1 MNGSDPKQSARE
13 LLEEAHPALVGLSH
27 WIHANPETGFQET
40 LASGWVAEWLMSA
53 GFDVEVGAAGMPTAV
68 IGSTG
73 PGPFHVVICAEYD
86 ALPAVG
92 HACGHNIIAA
102 AGVGA
107 GLALASVAD
116 ELGLRVTVMGTPAEE
131 GGGGKIR
138 LIDAGAFEGVHA
150 ALMVH
155 PWPADIAEPS
165 VIAVRT
171 LEITY
176 VGREAHAAGYP
187 QLGVNAADALVVAQT
202 AIGLLRQHLL
212 PTDRVHG
219 IVTKGGDAP
228 NIIPAHTTAE
238 FMVRATSRERLDILT
253 EKVRRC
259 FEAGALATGADVAIA
274 EDVTYSDMIHDSDL
288 AALYQANAESL
299 GRVFELGAGTPVSTD
314 MGDVSYVVPS
324 IHPMISVESNGAV
337 NHQPGF
343 TDACATPSADQAVLD
358 GALGMAWTVIDAALD
373 ARLRARLMGQA
384 MVTEAIELAVEADV
398 LDEVSDTL
406 AVEAAV
412 LADQADQDIAEAAD
426 LDARAH
432 ELADEDGGVTDE
444 VMLLE
449 ASAQMLGDRAEAE
462 AEASDELGLAS
473 DAMADEAEARSETAD
488 ELVAGAIDLQVEAL
502 EGESSSLTNNDDEWL
517 ASPAE
522 AAWQAEDA
530 VPAEAVA
537 DDAMT
542 AEGVADDDA
551 EPVATAAAGY
561 LAYDAL
567 ADTGVEPEVEPE
579 SAFVAGAPTEFSGY
593 EAPVEAIAEDVAEG
607 ESTAEAETGAESEF
621 VPGAPAWL
629 SAYDAPVEANADVE
643 AVADAEPVAD
653 AVAEFSG
660 YDEPLAEAPA
670 EFVVYDATAEPEAGS
685 EPTAETVAEFSG
697 YDEPL
702 AEAPAEFVA
711 HDAVAEAEPETDAV
725 AEAGADAQPEAVE
738 FVGFDSAEPEAEPA
752 AVAEVVS
759 AGNDLYEESG
769 QPAAVASTDDW
780 QVSDAPAADGLADA
794 AVDEP
799 TFVGYE
805 DAQQPDAEPDAEPEA
820 VAASAQ
826 AQDSEPVSAHD
837 SWEAEFEAAMAALA
851 VTPDA
856 EQPAE
861 PPVDEPAEAVVAEAN
876 GEASE
881 AAAWTVPSEAPLPT
895 VGDFE
900 WIAAG
905 PESGSDELA
914 RT

>member
-1 MNGSDPKQSARE
+1 MSRWAPPGCPRPSSAP
-13 LLEEAHPALVGLSH
+13 PA
-27 WIHANPETGFQET
+27 
-40 LASGWVAEWLMSA
+40 
-53 GFDVEVGAAGMPTAV
+53 
-68 IGSTG
+68 

-274 EDVTYSDMIHDSDL
+274 EDVTYSDMVHDSDL
-288 AALYQANAESL
+288 AALYQANAETL

-314 MGDVSYVVPS
+314 MGDVSYVVPA
-324 IHPMISVESNGAV
+324 IHPMIRVESNGAV

-384 MVTEAIELAVEADV
+384 MVTEAIELAVEAEV

-406 AVEAAV
+406 GDEAAV
-412 LADQADQDIAEAAD
+412 LADQADQDIAEAAA

-462 AEASDELGLAS
+462 AEAADELGMAS
-473 DAMADEAEARSETAD
+473 DAIADEAEARAETAD

-502 EGESSSLTNNDDEWL
+502 EGE
-517 ASPAE
+517 
-522 AAWQAEDA
+522 A
-530 VPAEAVA
+530 VEPGRTAMTSGWRLRPKPPGRAMTPCRSEAVA
-537 DDAMT
+537 DDAV
-542 AEGVADDDA
+542 AEDA
-551 EPVATAAAGY
+551 GSVEAAAEDGSEPVAEAAAGY
-561 LAYDAL
+561 L
-567 ADTGVEPEVEPE
+567 
-579 SAFVAGAPTEFSGY
+579 
-593 EAPVEAIAEDVAEG
+593 
-607 ESTAEAETGAESEF
+607 
-621 VPGAPAWL
+621 
-629 SAYDAPVEANADVE
+629 
-643 AVADAEPVAD
+643 
-653 AVAEFSG
+653 
-660 YDEPLAEAPA
+660 
-670 EFVVYDATAEPEAGS
+670 VYDASCRRPKRSPSPSSWPEPRPSSAATRHPSRPSPRTWRSRVRVRLGCPGVAQRLRRTGRSGRRGRAGRRS
-685 EPTAETVAEFSG
+685 GRRVQWLRRAGGRGRGGVRRLRRGCRYRGRARVRGRSPRPSSAATTSPSRPLPRPRPSPMRSPTPTQTPSA
-697 YDEPL
+697 
-702 AEAPAEFVA
+702 
-711 HDAVAEAEPETDAV
+711 
-725 AEAGADAQPEAVE
+725 EAVE
-738 FVGFDSAEPEAEPA
+738 FVGFDSVEPEPEPR
-752 AVAEVVS
+752 
-759 AGNDLYEESG
+759 
-769 QPAAVASTDDW
+769 
-780 QVSDAPAADGLADA
+780 
-794 AVDEP
+794 
-799 TFVGYE
+799 
-805 DAQQPDAEPDAEPEA
+805 
-820 VAASAQ
+820 
-826 AQDSEPVSAHD
+826 
-837 SWEAEFEAAMAALA
+837 
-851 VTPDA
+851 
-856 EQPAE
+856 
-861 PPVDEPAEAVVAEAN
+861 
-876 GEASE
+876 
-881 AAAWTVPSEAPLPT
+881 
-895 VGDFE
+895 
-900 WIAAG
+900 
-905 PESGSDELA
+905 A
-914 RT
+914 RARCGRRGRERRQ

>member
-274 EDVTYSDMIHDSDL
+274 EDVTYSDMVHDSDL

-299 GRVFELGAGTPVSTD
+299 GRVFELGAGSPVSTD

-412 LADQADQDIAEAAD
+412 LADRADQDIAEAAD

-462 AEASDELGLAS
+462 AEAADELGLAS
-473 DAMADEAEARSETAD
+473 DAMADEAEARAETAD
-488 ELVAGAIDLQVEAL
+488 ELVAGAVDLQVEAL
-502 EGESSSLTNNDDEWL
+502 EGDSSNVSNNDDEWL

-522 AAWQAEDA
+522 AAWQGEDG

-542 AEGVADDDA
+542 AEAVAEDGA
-551 EPVATAAAGY
+551 EPVAVAAATY
-561 LAYDAL
+561 LAYDAF
-567 ADTGVEPEVEPE
+567 ADPEAE
-579 SAFVAGAPTEFSGY
+579 APTEFSGY
-593 EAPVEAIAEDVAEG
+593 EAPVEAVAEDVAEG
-607 ESTAEAETGAESEF
+607 EPTAEAAAEFSGYDAVAETGAESEF

-629 SAYDAPVEANADVE
+629 SAYDAPVEAGAGVE

-670 EFVVYDATAEPEAGS
+670 EFVAYDTVAEPEP
-685 EPTAETVAEFSG
+685 EPETG
-697 YDEPL
+697 
-702 AEAPAEFVA
+702 
-711 HDAVAEAEPETDAV
+711 AVAEAS
-725 AEAGADAQPEAVE
+725 ADAQPEAVE
-738 FVGFDSAEPEAEPA
+738 FVGFDAVEPKPEPEPEAEPV

-759 AGNDLYEESG
+759 EGNDLYEESS
-769 QPAAVASTDDW
+769 QPAAVASSDDW
-780 QVSDAPAADGLADA
+780 QVSETPAAADLADA
-794 AVDEP
+794 TADEP
-799 TFVGYE
+799 TFVDYE
-805 DAQQPDAEPDAEPEA
+805 NAQQPDAEPDAEPEA
-820 VAASAQ
+820 VAAPAQ
-826 AQDSEPVSAHD
+826 GQADEPVSAHD

-856 EQPAE
+856 EQSAE
-861 PPVDEPAEAVVAEAN
+861 TPVEQPTEAVVAEAS
-876 GEASE
+876 GEAAD